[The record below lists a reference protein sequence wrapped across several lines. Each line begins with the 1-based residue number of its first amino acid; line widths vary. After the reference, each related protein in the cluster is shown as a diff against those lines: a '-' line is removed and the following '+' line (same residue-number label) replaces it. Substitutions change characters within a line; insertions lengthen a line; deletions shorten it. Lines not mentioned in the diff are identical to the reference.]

1 MNLKIVGDD
10 KVEEMQQS
18 LTASKKAAISL
29 AKQTRNFGAE
39 MSLATD
45 QASAQVV
52 IDNERIRVQTAIL
65 DISDDIS
72 KLDKRI
78 NDDLVKTVQLEQ
90 SKLDLL
96 PEGSSGYK
104 AQEDALEAAKDS
116 LKQAN
121 SQMATL
127 NGQLVS
133 ANVYHDE
140 FLVSQEAMVAN
151 FAKGA
156 GAAQSMADY
165 QNDLKDNITKVTR
178 SSAEAL
184 RVNKQLREELDQYN
198 DSMKNFMK
206 NYGGMVDDVMNGF
219 DSIGDSI
226 TGTLD
231 KIPLIGGLLSKYASG
246 PLGEAADIAK
256 NAFGG
261 ALKESFKIMDAGGS
275 ATEAIAGGM
284 GSFVNGLSGL
294 GSALS
299 KLLSGPFILITAIAG
314 LLFLAFQRFGEL
326 EGAARDF
333 RKEVGGTLDVVRPIV
348 DEVRR
353 VNVEFAHMGVTLEG
367 GFRAASALTEKFGT
381 FGLKV
386 MPGAIETVALLSE
399 GLGVTDANA
408 AGAMEKFRM
417 MGVAAGD
424 AANNMTM
431 AVASAANLAGV
442 NADEV
447 MADIANAS
455 EDALAFMGQAPGALA
470 AAAVKARQLGTS
482 LNDVAGT
489 MESMVDFESSMNKE
503 MALSTMLGSHISMDR
518 LRQLSFAGDAE
529 GVMKE
534 QSRLLK
540 EMGGLE
546 NMNFL
551 QRKAA
556 AEALGTSVENLMKME
571 QSEKD
576 QAAFR
581 AKYGDEAIALEKE
594 LEALRG
600 GETQDAADRMKQ
612 QLKEQVQQEKMNQLK
627 NKFNEMM
634 IDLSEKLLPAVE
646 VAMEMLVPILSFIFK
661 LVGWILYPFELI
673 GMAIDYIREAMQPV
687 VDWIDKMAKSLGFVS
702 DAGDIV
708 GRVIGSIVLGI
719 IVWAKVI
726 KPLMEAF
733 KKGLGGIF
741 KSVTDW
747 VKDGAKKIGDA
758 IGSVSKGVKTA
769 LGSVGKGIGDL
780 VKGISGG
787 IQALADGIGKGIKAL
802 FEGIAKGLQSLTGFL
817 RDLLTA
823 IGDGIAGLAD
833 GVGRALSSLG
843 KAVADVVT
851 SIGQGVA
858 GLAKGLGDAIASL
871 AQGIGEGIASILQ
884 GVGEGVESL
893 IKSLSNLSVKDMLK
907 AAVGLLAL
915 AGALWIT
922 AKALQEFES
931 VSWDSVLKG
940 TLVLG
945 ALTAAAVALGNVGG
959 QILKGAFA
967 VAVLGA
973 SLIPAAYA
981 FGLLADVSWGAVWG
995 AIGAISVLAI
1005 VAGILGAPPIIGFVL
1020 MGAVAIGA
1028 LGLAMIPFAVAALI
1042 AGYAAGLVADAF
1054 VKMAGALS
1062 ELTLEQVG
1070 VIFALGVSFAF
1081 LGGLLPLIIM
1091 GAISL
1096 GVIAVALSAFGLVA
1110 DLVAPG
1116 IELLATGFDRMV
1128 ESLSKITLEN
1138 VATLAL
1144 LGATVIGL
1152 GVMIVPMMLGAAAIG
1167 VMSVALGALG
1177 LAAIVAAPALGF
1189 LATTMSMLG
1198 ESLTHITLESVLTL
1212 GLLGITI
1219 LGFAALA
1226 IPAVIAGVVM
1236 VGLAGAITVLGGAA
1250 MIAAPALA
1258 ELSVSLN
1265 PMIDKMVAISEVAG
1279 DLMFAAAAIGAVGF
1293 ALAGLGIGGAVG
1305 EVASSVGSFIGG
1317 AIGKVGSL
1325 LGFNEDPAEK
1335 EDPLDKMI
1343 RLGKHGKDLQA
1354 AADAIT
1360 RLSDL
1365 SGLSSDVGYALGDI
1379 ADGISGIAWT
1389 MLWANDIF
1397 SESEGMENLTNMLN
1411 TFAAMSTNAEGLI
1424 AAASGISAI
1433 GEALSSLASGRLENS
1448 IADVA
1453 DGVTGFFGSLF
1464 GGGDKQEVEKLDPM
1478 EQFIRIGEVGP
1489 DIEKA
1494 ANSLIKLSE
1503 VQFDGSG
1510 ISSLAAGLMK
1520 FGDAMRAMTSDD
1532 SGGGVGGFFS
1542 RLFGRKEKKKE
1553 SPLDKLMTSL
1563 SAFADVTKA
1572 MGPGA
1577 ETMASIL
1584 TGLGTIASESFVTG
1598 MAKAT
1603 DSIYAFVAAL
1613 STIPDHKAEV
1623 FAEVATAAISGSEA
1637 RAVEQTN
1644 LGGAGVPIE
1653 EMSGLG
1659 EGQVGTAAVTE
1670 TLATV
1675 STHPNAAGAGGTP
1688 ATDMST
1694 TEANLAELIGLMK
1707 SGGIAVYL
1715 DSKKVSKALAAAAEE

>member
-1 MNLKIVGDD
+1 
-10 KVEEMQQS
+10 
-18 LTASKKAAISL
+18 
-29 AKQTRNFGAE
+29 
-39 MSLATD
+39 
-45 QASAQVV
+45 
-52 IDNERIRVQTAIL
+52 
-65 DISDDIS
+65 
-72 KLDKRI
+72 
-78 NDDLVKTVQLEQ
+78 
-90 SKLDLL
+90 
-96 PEGSSGYK
+96 
-104 AQEDALEAAKDS
+104 
-116 LKQAN
+116 
-121 SQMATL
+121 
-127 NGQLVS
+127 
-133 ANVYHDE
+133 
-140 FLVSQEAMVAN
+140 
-151 FAKGA
+151 
-156 GAAQSMADY
+156 
-165 QNDLKDNITKVTR
+165 
-178 SSAEAL
+178 
-184 RVNKQLREELDQYN
+184 
-198 DSMKNFMK
+198 MK

-386 MPGAIETVALLSE
+386 MPGAIATVAQLSE

-612 QLKEQVQQEKMNQLK
+612 QLKEQVQQEKMNHLK

-719 IVWAKVI
+719 IVWKKVI
-726 KPLMEAF
+726 TPLMTQF

-787 IQALADGIGKGIKAL
+787 IQALAEAIGKGIKAL
-802 FEGIAKGLQSLTGFL
+802 FEGITKGLQSLTGLL

-843 KAVADVVT
+843 KAVADVAT
-851 SIGQGVA
+851 EIGRGVA
-858 GLAKGLGDAIASL
+858 GLADGLGKAIASL

-907 AAVGLLAL
+907 AAIGLIAL

-931 VSWDSVLKG
+931 VSWGSVLKG
-940 TLVLG
+940 ILILGTLS
-945 ALTAAAVALGNVGG
+945 AAAVALGNVGS

-981 FGLLADVSWGAVWG
+981 FGMFADVSWGAVWG
-995 AIGAISVLAI
+995 AIAAISVLAI

-1020 MGAVAIGA
+1020 MGALAIGA

-1138 VATLAL
+1138 VATL
-1144 LGATVIGL
+1144 
-1152 GVMIVPMMLGAAAIG
+1152 
-1167 VMSVALGALG
+1167 
-1177 LAAIVAAPALGF
+1177 AIVAAPALGF

-1305 EVASSVGSFIGG
+1305 EVASAAGSFVSG
-1317 AIGKVGSL
+1317 AIGKVGSF

-1354 AADAIT
+1354 AADSIT
-1360 RLSDL
+1360 RLSNL

-1379 ADGISGIAWT
+1379 ADGISNIAWT

-1397 SESEGMENLTNMLN
+1397 SESEGMENLTNMLD

-1433 GEALSSLASGRLENS
+1433 GEALSSLASGRLSNT

-1464 GGGDKQEVEKLDPM
+1464 GGGDKQEVQKLDPM

-1494 ANSLIKLSE
+1494 SNSLIKLSE

-1520 FGDAMRAMTSDD
+1520 IGDAMRAMTGDD

-1644 LGGAGVPIE
+1644 LGGGGVPIE

-1675 STHPNAAGAGGTP
+1675 STPITNTAGGGSS
-1688 ATDMST
+1688 TDMST